1 MMMEASCSLEEAEED
16 THELISS
23 TPCVIYDNDD
33 NDNDEDMI
41 HDKYTQK
48 NDKLHLQP
56 YHYNIHN
63 QDIFRKR
70 HRSSSTNWMFY
81 TIAMELMI
89 PHFSKLDHQ
98 TGPRFHYVVSTS
110 KTNPRRDNGSKIRNR
125 QISKSQEVI
134 TYATEYLPTPTKVL
148 KFTPM
153 TMISERKSWS
163 LDPLLYVSDSI
174 ISKKKGTQ
182 PLVFYTDQRMIEDD
196 TNIEIQD
203 TLGMFKEYEEIVF
216 GSDMYEDGRGRI
228 LDNNIVHEE
237 GRILQSNDI
246 HKEEAEEDCVPT
258 KEWQTSNYRPNCNT
272 LHEMDIIQQ
281 SHPRIGGDINLF
293 STGGYWRDAWKVDYS
308 CEKNGTDATD
318 CQETVILKTLKLQH
332 DFEAANYEHDRID
345 MMAME
350 KLTSSPHVIDVFQAC
365 GNSVTTEYADGERVG
380 TLADSKKKIPLARLK
395 IARDIA
401 QALADVHD
409 IGLVHYDVNL
419 ANIVSIGETL
429 KINDFNIGI
438 PLKRNK
444 TSGDTCGFP
453 ARYYNAQW
461 RSPEEANDSPSLNE
475 KVDVFS
481 LGSIFFRLICLHE
494 PWHRLEP
501 GYQLGD
507 DIRKDYINERVKKG
521 KLPTIPTEI
530 LNTKDAE
537 VRIIREA
544 MMACY
549 TFDPDKRPSS
559 KSITNFLDKAVFE
572 LSKHE
577 IIRRPGRDHWG
588 SFRLGK

>member
-1 MMMEASCSLEEAEED
+1 MWQ
-16 THELISS
+16 HI
-23 TPCVIYDNDD
+23 
-33 NDNDEDMI
+33 
-41 HDKYTQK
+41 Q
-48 NDKLHLQP
+48 
-56 YHYNIHN
+56 
-63 QDIFRKR
+63 
-70 HRSSSTNWMFY
+70 
-81 TIAMELMI
+81 IAMELMI
-89 PHFSKLDHQ
+89 PHFSKLEHQ

-110 KTNPRRDNGSKIRNR
+110 KSNPRRNNGSKIRRHR

-134 TYATEYLPTPTKVL
+134 TYAKEYLPTLTKVL

-153 TMISERKSWS
+153 TISERKSWS
-163 LDPLLYVSDSI
+163 LDFDPLVYVSDSV
-174 ISKKKGTQ
+174 ISEKEGSQ
-182 PLVFYTDQRMIEDD
+182 PRVFYIDQHMKEY
-196 TNIEIQD
+196 TNIKIQD

-216 GSDMYEDGRGRI
+216 GSDMYEDRRGRI
-228 LDNNIVHEE
+228 LDNNNVHEE

-293 STGGYWRDAWKVDYS
+293 STGGYWRDTWKVDYA
-308 CEKNGTDATD
+308 CERNSTDTTG
-318 CQETVILKTLKLQH
+318 CQESVILKTLKLQH

-350 KLTSSPHVIDVFQAC
+350 KLSSSPHVINMYSAC

-429 KINDFNIGI
+429 KINDFNIGV

-453 ARYYNAQW
+453 ARYHNPQW

-475 KVDVFS
+475 KVDVYS
-481 LGSIFFRLICLHE
+481 LGQRGCIHSVISS
-494 PWHRLEP
+494 
-501 GYQLGD
+501 
-507 DIRKDYINERVKKG
+507 
-521 KLPTIPTEI
+521 
-530 LNTKDAE
+530 
-537 VRIIREA
+537 
-544 MMACY
+544 
-549 TFDPDKRPSS
+549 FD
-559 KSITNFLDKAVFE
+559 
-572 LSKHE
+572 
-577 IIRRPGRDHWG
+577 
-588 SFRLGK
+588 

>member
-1 MMMEASCSLEEAEED
+1 MKED
-16 THELISS
+16 THEIMDWQTTSKF
-23 TPCVIYDNDD
+23 IYDDD
-33 NDNDEDMI
+33 NGEDDMI
-41 HDKYTQK
+41 SNNNYAHE
-48 NDKLHLQP
+48 NDTIQLQS
-56 YHYNIHN
+56 YHYNIHS
-63 QDIFRKR
+63 QEIFRKR
-70 HRSSSTNWMFY
+70 HRSSSDWMFF
-81 TIAMELMI
+81 TIVIIGILSIFAMELMI
-89 PHFSKLDHQ
+89 PHFSKLEHQ
-98 TGPRFHYVVSTS
+98 TGPRFHYVATS
-110 KTNPRRDNGSKIRNR
+110 KNDPRRNNGSKIRRHR
-125 QISKSQEVI
+125 QILKSQEGI
-134 TYATEYLPTPTKVL
+134 TYSKATTKYLPISKKVL

-153 TMISERKSWS
+153 TVIPERKSWS
-163 LDPLLYVSDSI
+163 LDPLIYTSDSV
-174 ISKKKGTQ
+174 ISEKKGSQ
-182 PLVFYTDQRMIEDD
+182 PRIFYIDNYMKED

-216 GSDMYEDGRGRI
+216 DSDMYEDRRRRI
-228 LDNNIVHEE
+228 LDNNNVHEE

-258 KEWQTSNYRPNCNT
+258 KEWQTSKYRPNCNT

-293 STGGYWRDAWKVDYS
+293 STGGYWRDAWKIDYS
-308 CEKNGTDATD
+308 CKRNSTDIIG
-318 CQETVILKTLKLQH
+318 CQETVVLKTLKLQH

-350 KLTSSPHVIDVFQAC
+350 KLTSSPHVINIFSAC

-401 QALADVHD
+401 QGLADVHE

-438 PLKRNK
+438 PVKRNV
-444 TSGDTCGFP
+444 TSGDTCSFP
-453 ARYYNAQW
+453 ARYHNPQW
-461 RSPEEANDSPSLNE
+461 RSPEEANDSLLNE
-475 KVDVFS
+475 KVDVYS
-481 LGSIFFRLICLHE
+481 LGSIFFRFICLHE

-507 DIRKDYINERVKKG
+507 DVRKEYINEQVKKG
-521 KLPTIPTEI
+521 KLPTIPKEI

-537 VRIIREA
+537 IRVIRMA
-544 MMACY
+544 MLACY
-549 TFDPDKRPSS
+549 TFDPDKRPSARS
-559 KSITNFLDKAVFE
+559 VAKFLDQGIEE
-572 LSKHE
+572 LSKHH
-577 IIRRPGRDHWG
+577 IVRRPGRDHWG